1 MIQRPIYPTLLV
13 LGLAAIAFG
22 WRSTTSGQQPA
33 AKAAPAA
40 ADPNRFEFEVVQS
53 YDARYEGDRPGH
65 MGKSGGLADRR
76 PHVALGDP
84 VFRGQEKIGVITGLG
99 WSRTHGS
106 LEVEFDPVGEL
117 RICVGDVVW
126 LALNKPST
134 TNPSP

>member
-13 LGLAAIAFG
+13 LGLAVVAFG
-22 WRSTTSGQQPA
+22 WHSITSGQQPA

-53 YDARYEGDRPGH
+53 YDARYEGDSPGH
-65 MGKSGGLADRR
+65 MGKSGGLGDRR

-106 LEVEFDPVGEL
+106 LEVEFHPVRET

-126 LALNKPST
+126 LALNQHSSENRAP
-134 TNPSP
+134 